1 MANEPAVKES
11 AADYQA
17 HLRNYSGFVQMFK
30 YGAIATL
37 LIALFVVWLIS

>member
-1 MANEPAVKES
+1 MANEPAAKES
-11 AADYQA
+11 GADFQA

>member
-1 MANEPAVKES
+1 MANEPAAKQPT
-11 AADYQA
+11 ADYQA

-30 YGAIATL
+30 YGAIASL

>member
-1 MANEPAVKES
+1 MANEPAAKQP

-30 YGAIATL
+30 YGAIGAL